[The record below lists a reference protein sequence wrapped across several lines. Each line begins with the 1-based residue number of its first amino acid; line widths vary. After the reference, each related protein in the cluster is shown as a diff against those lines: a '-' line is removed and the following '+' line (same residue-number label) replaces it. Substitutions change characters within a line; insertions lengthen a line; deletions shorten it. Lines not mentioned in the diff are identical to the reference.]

1 MASRFNDNRHGSK
14 QGRPAR
20 ESAPVSGAARTTP
33 FGLSVEMLKGVFR
46 TLRAFVE
53 GDRVPHCF
61 NDSEIYRIFFKFGR
75 VNDVRY
81 NLEGLSLDSIVE
93 VFNPREGL
101 VDSDFLGGD
110 INMQM
115 ELICWFMGFVV
126 PGRSWFPA
134 SSFKESVGGSAESVE
149 IFDLKGSIYKTLKH
163 RFNQA
168 IGRAGRDSCITLRHN
183 FARMEHGGVFFD
195 TAVSLKMDRAELQ
208 EEHIATTIG
217 NITSRIMQAESVKT
231 EMDNTEYTQYRGRK
245 VSAYQLLVRK
255 FSEKVRAA
263 AARRGFVMTPL
274 SDLMVSV
281 YADMCFDAIYHGF
294 TVLEDDA
301 RVNFTEQDIEED
313 MYKTMGCKA
322 VGGQVFLT
330 KSQFL
335 PAEAVEI
342 MAAAGA
348 RLEHMAAVKMGQEM
362 VAAGGGGGGGKWR
375 A

>member
-1 MASRFNDNRHGSK
+1 M
-14 QGRPAR
+14 
-20 ESAPVSGAARTTP
+20 ESLMRSFVKCACSAVDGFFKGFDET
-33 FGLSVEMLKGVFR
+33 VEMLKGVFR

-115 ELICWFMGFVV
+115 ELICWFMGFIV

-208 EEHIATTIG
+208 EEHHIKRVAWSPEG
-217 NITSRIMQAESVKT
+217 HRF
-231 EMDNTEYTQYRGRK
+231 
-245 VSAYQLLVRK
+245 VSAGEEGQLHIWGAGVERPLAVAMALHARLGRG
-255 FSEKVRAA
+255 SPLAALEPELIRA
-263 AARRGFVMTPL
+263 
-274 SDLMVSV
+274 
-281 YADMCFDAIYHGF
+281 I
-294 TVLEDDA
+294 VL
-301 RVNFTEQDIEED
+301 Q
-313 MYKTMGCKA
+313 
-322 VGGQVFLT
+322 
-330 KSQFL
+330 L
-335 PAEAVEI
+335 PADWGG
-342 MAAAGA
+342 AGPP
-348 RLEHMAAVKMGQEM
+348 V
-362 VAAGGGGGGGKWR
+362 
-375 A
+375 